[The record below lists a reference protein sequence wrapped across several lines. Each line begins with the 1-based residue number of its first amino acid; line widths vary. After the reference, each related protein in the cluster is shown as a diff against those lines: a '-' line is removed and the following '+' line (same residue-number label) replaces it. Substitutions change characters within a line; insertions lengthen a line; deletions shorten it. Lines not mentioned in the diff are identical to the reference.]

1 MTRTLMALIFTFLA
15 ISLPCNAEQLIGE
28 VRLAGTLSQK
38 RMQPAIQTMQS
49 HPEMNGL
56 LYQQMRAGEIIS
68 NFASM
73 GSASPKLDLAVL
85 PTPDSGVFLANEGH
99 LRELP
104 TGLNAD
110 AGAHWRSEVI
120 ALFFDPSVIVIR
132 KGLVP
137 LSEQPQD
144 RMELVRFL
152 EKHAKKLEERV
163 GLVNIGLDRQ
173 SYAYAAQDQLRSP
186 IFWQLAQAFGRL
198 NARIYGSNAELVR
211 AIGEGEV
218 DLAYNVPLSEV
229 SFADQ
234 AEVQVLLP
242 KDYIISLPWVL
253 VAPSKTD
260 NPLLLN
266 VLSELQ
272 LQVAQKQ
279 FPSKRFWQFF
289 EDDKIP
295 QTQKVK
301 IGPELLV
308 FLDPLKKNRILDTW
322 FQMVTNQ

>member
-1 MTRTLMALIFTFLA
+1 MTRTLMAFMFSFLA

-28 VRLAGTLSQK
+28 VRLAGTISQT
-38 RMQPAIQTMQS
+38 RMQPAIQAMQA

-73 GSASPKLDLAVL
+73 GSASQPIDLAVL

-110 AGAHWRSEVI
+110 PGADWRSEVI
-120 ALFFDPSVIVIR
+120 TLFFDPSVIVMR
-132 KGLVP
+132 KGLASP
-137 LSEQPQD
+137 SDQPQD

-152 EKHAKKLEERV
+152 EKHAKRLEERV

-198 NARIYGSNAELVR
+198 NARIYGSNAELVQ
-211 AIGEGEV
+211 AIGEGEI

-229 SFADQ
+229 AFANQDDL
-234 AEVQVLLP
+234 VVLLP
-242 KDYIISLPWVL
+242 KDYIISLPWVI

-266 VLSELQ
+266 VLSDLQ
-272 LQVAQKQ
+272 SQVSQKR
-279 FPSKRFWQFF
+279 FPNRRFWQFF

>member
-1 MTRTLMALIFTFLA
+1 MKRTLTVFILAFLA
-15 ISLPCNAEQLIGE
+15 IALPCKAQQLIGE
-28 VRLAGTLSQK
+28 VRLAGTLSQA
-38 RMQPAIQTMQS
+38 RMKPAILAMQS
-49 HPEMNGL
+49 RPEMNGL

-68 NFASM
+68 NFSSM
-73 GSASPKLDLAVL
+73 GSATDRIDLALL

-104 TGLNAD
+104 TGLNTD
-110 AGAHWRSEVI
+110 PGVHWRGEVI
-120 ALFFDPSVIVIR
+120 SLFFDPSVIVIR

-137 LSEQPQD
+137 PSDEPQD
-144 RMELVRFL
+144 RIELVRFL
-152 EKHAKKLEERV
+152 EKNATMLDGRV

-198 NARIYGSNAELVR
+198 NTRIYGSNSELVQ
-211 AIGEGEV
+211 AIGEGEI

-234 AEVQVLLP
+234 ENVLVILP
-242 KDYIISLPWVL
+242 KDYIISLPWVI

-266 VLSELQ
+266 VLSALQ
-272 LQVAQKQ
+272 LQVAQKR
-279 FPSKRFWQFF
+279 FPSKVFWQFF

-295 QTQKVK
+295 QTQQVK